1 MSNQVSIR
9 KPSKVKLAQDRLE
22 DAVAMLESLVNLK
35 KGYVN
40 EPSQTAKIDAL
51 GKEIKHLK
59 QENLALKRVN
69 VQVSSRLGVAIK
81 RLSNIIGD

>member
-22 DAVAMLESLVNLK
+22 GAVTMLESLVNLK
-35 KGYVN
+35 KDYVN
-40 EPSQTAKIDAL
+40 EPSQTVKIDAL

>member
-22 DAVAMLESLVNLK
+22 DAVAMLESLMNLK
-35 KGYVN
+35 KGNVN
-40 EPSQTAKIDAL
+40 EPSQNAKIDAL

>member
-40 EPSQTAKIDAL
+40 EASQTAKIDAL